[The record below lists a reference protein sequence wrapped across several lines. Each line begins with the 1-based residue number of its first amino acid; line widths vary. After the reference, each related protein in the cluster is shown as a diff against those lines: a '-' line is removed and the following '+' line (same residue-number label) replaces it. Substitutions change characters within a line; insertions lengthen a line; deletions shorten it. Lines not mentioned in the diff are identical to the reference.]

1 MIFNKNKKGIS
12 VVEVV
17 IASSIISIF
26 MMTVSSVYSNFVQ
39 LSYDNVNKTQSVFL
53 LDEGV
58 EAVKTMSAYSWDQV
72 GSSTPDTDYYLVWQD
87 NRWQSTT
94 TSGMIDDFFIR
105 KFKVQDVYRDPST
118 LNIVYTGGVSDI
130 NSKIISMQ
138 VLWNYKGR
146 ATTKEISFYV
156 FNIYE

>member
-1 MIFNKNKKGIS
+1 MFNKYKKGIS
-12 VVEVV
+12 LVEVI

-58 EAVKTMSAYSWDQV
+58 DAVKTIAANSWVQI
-72 GSSTPDTDYYLVWQD
+72 GSLLSGTDYYLVWQD

-94 TSGMIDDFFIR
+94 TLNTIDNIFIR
-105 KFKVQDVYRDPST
+105 KFNVQDVYRDPTT

-130 NSKIISMQ
+130 NSKIINMQ
-138 VLWNYKGR
+138 VLWNYKGST
-146 ATTKEISFYV
+146 TTKEISFYI